1 MQPNEVVN
9 NWQLG
14 GTVVDAES
22 VTTGLIIEPIGNGL
36 INTTYKVTTMGGVFV
51 LQKIH
56 QIIPDAAATDML
68 VVTSYLAEH
77 GLRVP
82 KLVLTNEG
90 QPFAT
95 DGEGSRWRV
104 YPWIEGVVV
113 NAVDNE
119 EMVREAGKMV
129 GEMHGLLAKLD
140 YQPTGSIPHFHETEY
155 IVGELQ
161 AVSSE
166 LPSELAVI
174 AQDIIDEV
182 PKLLLNETVQTKQII
197 HGDLKISNLL
207 FDEAG
212 KAVGVIDFDTILW
225 HFPAIDLG
233 DALRSWCN
241 KTSEDDAG
249 AVIDEAL
256 CQAALAGYAA
266 GLGRELTDS
275 ERTLYLRATKLIA
288 LELTSRFL
296 IDVVRDNYFG
306 FDAVRYSDR
315 RSHNVARALGQ
326 YHLAQSINLI

>member
-1 MQPNEVVN
+1 MQPNDVVN

-14 GTVVDAES
+14 A
-22 VTTGLIIEPIGNGL
+22 VTTLEPVGNGL
-36 INTTYKVTTMGGVFV
+36 INTTYKVTALGGVFV

-56 QIIPDAAATDML
+56 QIIPDAAASDML

-82 KLVLTNEG
+82 KLLLTNDG

-95 DGEGSRWRV
+95 DSEGDRWRV
-104 YPWIEGVVV
+104 YPWIDGVVV
-113 NAVDNE
+113 DAIDNE
-119 EMVREAGKMV
+119 KMAREAGRMV

-140 YQPTGSIPHFHETEY
+140 YRPTGSIPHFHETEY
-155 IVGELQ
+155 IVNELT
-161 AVSSE
+161 AVSAE
-166 LPSELAVI
+166 LPSELMVM
-174 AQDIIDEV
+174 AQDIIDQV
-182 PKLLLNETVQTKQII
+182 PKLLLNESVQMKQVI

-207 FDEAG
+207 FDELG

-241 KTSEDDAG
+241 KTSEDDAE
-249 AVIDEAL
+249 AVIDQAL
-256 CQAALAGYAA
+256 CQAALAGYAEVS
-266 GLGRELTDS
+266 GRELTDS
-275 ERTLYLRATKLIA
+275 EQNLYLRATKLIA
-288 LELTSRFL
+288 FELTSRFL

-306 FDAVRYSDR
+306 FNAEKYPDR
-315 RSHNVARALGQ
+315 RSHNVARAIGQ